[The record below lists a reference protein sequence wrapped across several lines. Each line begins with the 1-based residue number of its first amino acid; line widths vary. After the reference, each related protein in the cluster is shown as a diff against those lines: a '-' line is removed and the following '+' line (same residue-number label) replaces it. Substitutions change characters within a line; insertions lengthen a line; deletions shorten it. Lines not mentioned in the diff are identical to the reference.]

1 MEHISP
7 LVIVEIILL
16 IIIIGFQFKSFFS
29 TKLKIKGLSII
40 LPQLKNY
47 HLEKYYFENYLIN
60 TNAEAIIKDPK
71 YYDQTPAKN
80 DDENLYQDFS
90 VATNTEDL
98 VPVNLIVIKVGGSAI
113 FNRIKK
119 ALNTYLIKNKGSV
132 ADFNLMQD
140 VVNRNVETEED
151 EISHGINIPLYLG
164 LMGTMLGIIVGLI
177 NLTLSDNSKGDSF
190 DPSAFLIGVA
200 IAMSASFLGL
210 LFTVLNNNAF
220 KDSKKNME
228 LNKNDFYTFL
238 QTELMPVVNASVSN
252 AVYTLKD
259 VVVGFNKDF
268 SVNLSVLRK
277 LFDKSYKS
285 LEGQASI
292 LDKMEEMDIKQF
304 AAANVKILKEL
315 SNATEKI
322 HSFQLYVDSL
332 NTMMSETNKAT
343 ISIRELLSGVNN
355 FSDLA
360 VKLEQ
365 RVDESGQLLQ
375 FATEHIAFLKD
386 NSSQVKSLSN
396 DFTDFTEKSMKTL
409 ENVSSDVLTNFRK
422 FAEDESE
429 ILKNSIQ
436 SRPDQFE
443 KLNHLDR
450 LESIEKAILDN
461 NINIIELGD
470 QKLVEQHNRL
480 IKALGEV
487 ESSVRNIKI
496 SLGKDTN
503 LLPEDDRTKM
513 ISLVEAQM
521 DYLQSNAI
529 TRLFPYNGKKKK

>member
-1 MEHISP
+1 MEHFSP
-7 LVIVEIILL
+7 LVIIEIILL
-16 IIIIGFQFKSFFS
+16 IIIIAFQFKSFFS
-29 TKLKIKGLSII
+29 TKMKIKGLGII

-47 HLEKYYFENYLIN
+47 HLEKYNFENYVIN
-60 TNAEAIIKDPK
+60 TDASSIINDPK
-71 YYDQTPAKN
+71 KYDLTPAKN
-80 DDENLYQDFS
+80 DDENDYTHLPVETYIG
-90 VATNTEDL
+90 DL
-98 VPVNLIVIKVGGSAI
+98 VPVNLIVLKAGGSSI
-113 FNRIKK
+113 FNRIMK
-119 ALNTYLIKNKGSV
+119 ALNTYLLKNKGSV

-177 NLTLSDNSKGDSF
+177 NLTMSDNSKGDSF

-210 LFTVLNNNAF
+210 LFTVLNNDAF
-220 KDSKKNME
+220 KNSKKNME

-268 SVNLSVLRK
+268 SSNLSVLRK

-332 NTMMSETNKAT
+332 NSMMSETNKAT
-343 ISIRELLSGVNN
+343 LSIRELLSGVNN

-365 RVDESGQLLQ
+365 RVDESGHLLQ

-436 SRPDQFE
+436 SRPDHFE

-461 NINIIELGD
+461 NTNIIELGD

-496 SLGKDTN
+496 SLGKDAN

-521 DYLQSNAI
+521 DYLKSNAI

>member
-1 MEHISP
+1 M
-7 LVIVEIILL
+7 
-16 IIIIGFQFKSFFS
+16 
-29 TKLKIKGLSII
+29 KIKGLGII

-47 HLEKYYFENYLIN
+47 HLEKYNFENYLIN